1 MRVRCAA
8 APIPVV
14 QHLPNSALLLLVPAQ
29 SCPVLSSPVHFSPRR
44 PPASPHQLS
53 GAAPHLPSSDPAL
66 PVSLSA
72 RPSACLPACLPV
84 CPSILARL
92 RRCAVRVS
100 VRLAVYF
107 DLLQGKVPQQ
117 PAHARHSSLFLLIFL
132 PQHTPDRTL
141 SQSRLA
147 TPHSP
152 TDTRFA
158 HGRVCLTV
166 WPVSIVH
173 LAACPRLHAPARCS
187 NRSPPCLM
195 LKVLYQCVA
204 DTEIAPT
211 IVSLHVSNTT
221 IALPPRPDN
230 CTASS

>member
-1 MRVRCAA
+1 M
-8 APIPVV
+8 
-14 QHLPNSALLLLVPAQ
+14 
-29 SCPVLSSPVHFSPRR
+29 
-44 PPASPHQLS
+44 
-53 GAAPHLPSSDPAL
+53 
-66 PVSLSA
+66 
-72 RPSACLPACLPV
+72 
-84 CPSILARL
+84 
-92 RRCAVRVS
+92 
-100 VRLAVYF
+100 RLAVYF